1 MRAAD
6 MFRYSFGNLARQ
18 KLRTFLTVF
27 GVIVGTAAITLMVSL
42 GIGLQQQTI
51 ELFNRVD
58 FLTSVSV
65 FPQKRSHSL
74 MSFGKPAPGAVM
86 KLDDAAVEELKKI
99 PGVVTVYPALNIG
112 SRLSIERVIDGK
124 KKTVSGNFVQF
135 IGLPQAAILPM
146 YRDRTLAGKF
156 WDEEN
161 PADRVAVVPAD
172 VLYDMGIGPPLAGH
186 QKPGE
191 TPAGRG
197 DPRWNEVLGLEIKIQ
212 FNMAVAKPEPGEKE
226 EEPKDE
232 EATPKDEDE
241 KDPEVTT
248 KRVTR
253 RFRIIGI
260 YDSADIGVPMAPSVF
275 IPLDQ
280 GKEIMRL
287 RMSRGGPVETGYP
300 ALVVKVKDASL
311 TDEVQREIDAKG
323 YGTMTIQDVVQVIGY
338 VFVTLKAVLGA
349 VASIGLIVAFFGIAN
364 TMIMAILERTR
375 EIGVMKALGA
385 RNAEIRRMFVLEA
398 AAIGGLGALCGI
410 AAGWAFGKG
419 LNAMAAWFVEKR
431 GGPEGVYL
439 FVVSPWL
446 AGGTL
451 AFAVVVAVIAGLY
464 PAWRA
469 SRLDPVAAL
478 RSL

>member
-1 MRAAD
+1 MRVSD
-6 MFRYSFGNLARQ
+6 MFAHSLGNLMRQ

-27 GVIVGTAAITLMVSL
+27 GVVVGTGAIVLMVSL
-42 GIGLQQQTI
+42 GIGLQAQTT

-58 FLTSVSV
+58 ILTSVSV
-65 FPQKRSHSL
+65 FPQKRSTSFAN
-74 MSFGKPAPGAVM
+74 FGKPLAGTSQ
-86 KLDDAAVEELKKI
+86 KLDDEVVKEFLTI
-99 PGVVTVYPALNIG
+99 PGVLTAYPALDMNG
-112 SRLSIERVIDGK
+112 RLQIERTVEGK
-124 KKTVSGNFVQF
+124 KKTELGGWVQYV
-135 IGLPQAAILPM
+135 GLPQIAILPD
-146 YRDRTLAGKF
+146 YRRQLLAGAF
-156 WDEEN
+156 WTEEN
-161 PADRVAVVPAD
+161 PGERVAVVPAD
-172 VLYDMGIGPPLAGH
+172 VLHDMGIGPPLAGH

-191 TPAGRG
+191 TPAGKG
-197 DPRWNEVLGLEIKIQ
+197 DPRWNEILGLEIKIQ
-212 FNMAVAKPEPGEKE
+212 FNVAVAKAEPGVK
-226 EEPKDE
+226 EEPKE
-232 EATPKDEDE
+232 EGTEE
-241 KDPEVTT
+241 ERDPETVS
-248 KRVTR
+248 KRITR
-253 RFRIIGI
+253 RFRIIGV
-260 YDSADIGVPMAPSVF
+260 YDSADLGMPMAPSVF
-275 IPLDQ
+275 LPLDQ
-280 GKEIMRL
+280 GREMMKL
-287 RMSRGGPVETGYP
+287 RGQRGGTDDGGYR
-300 ALVVKVKDASL
+300 AIIVKAKDASL
-311 TDEVQREIDAKG
+311 TDQVQREIDARG

-385 RNAEIRRMFVLEA
+385 RNAEIRRLFVMEA
-398 AAIGGLGALCGI
+398 AAIGGVGALFGI
-410 AAGWAFGKG
+410 GGGWAFGKG
-419 LNAMAAWFVEKR
+419 LNLIVAWFVEKR